1 MEPKTT
7 LRGAEQQMGNERG
20 LLLSTEVLY
29 TDAAEG
35 RDGFPASLMP
45 SASLTGNPGPRLQG
59 PGHPRGGAL
68 RATRA
73 SPVLGSPRP
82 APLSAQGLGAMGH
95 FLGAQLPEGCGER
108 KDPEAST
115 CLPLVSHSP
124 TWSSNLPGRH
134 QKAISPEPA
143 LTDPA
148 SVCLRPPTSPHP
160 QQQPPAS
167 PCPPHPAKPTQQ
179 PGAQLPSADHKAGV
193 HKSSSPIRGIVAGP
207 GALGCK
213 LGGLHSSPGFA
224 RHTLCGPGQ
233 SLNLSE

>member
-1 MEPKTT
+1 MYCRDPSSRSLCLKRVVKTRTEEHGSFSLPRTGLEPKTT
-7 LRGAEQQMGNERG
+7 LHGAEQQMGNERG

-68 RATRA
+68 TATRA
-73 SPVLGSPRP
+73 SPVLGSPGP
-82 APLSAQGLGAMGH
+82 APLSAQGLGAKGH

-108 KDPEAST
+108 KDPETST

-167 PCPPHPAKPTQQ
+167 PCPLSPSKTDPA
-179 PGAQLPSADHKAGV
+179 AWRAA
-193 HKSSSPIRGIVAGP
+193 
-207 GALGCK
+207 AL
-213 LGGLHSSPGFA
+213 S
-224 RHTLCGPGQ
+224 
-233 SLNLSE
+233 